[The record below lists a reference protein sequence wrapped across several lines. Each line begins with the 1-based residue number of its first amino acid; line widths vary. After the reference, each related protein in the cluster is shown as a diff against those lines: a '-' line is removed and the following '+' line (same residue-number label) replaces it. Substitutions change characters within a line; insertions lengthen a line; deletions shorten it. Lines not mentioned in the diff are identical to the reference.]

1 MYGGAGA
8 RTNFAAE
15 AAEAWVPPAL
25 AGGGALLGGGR
36 GAVADAPGVPLTP
49 ADVEAVLRA
58 ERGLDVRVLPLA
70 GRSDL
75 AEHMVWVTGRD
86 ARHMGRMADALARV
100 LRRRALPGVDATVEA
115 RDMDDWMVVDAGNI
129 IVNIMDADAR
139 ECFALEPMYEAMVE
153 GVDPHAGM
161 TYDEW
166 LEANPIP
173 QKWLD
178 RLARDEEEM
187 DAAARARKGE
197 APPRAERAAAAAAEE
212 RAARARRPADDRAN
226 RATTRD
232 RAFKAKGGG
241 GGGARR

>member
-1 MYGGAGA
+1 
-8 RTNFAAE
+8 
-15 AAEAWVPPAL
+15 
-25 AGGGALLGGGR
+25 
-36 GAVADAPGVPLTP
+36 
-49 ADVEAVLRA
+49 
-58 ERGLDVRVLPLA
+58 VLPLA

-75 AEHMVWVTGRD
+75 ADHMVWVTGRD

-100 LRRRALPGVDATVEA
+100 PRRRALPGVDATVEA

-197 APPRAERAAAAAAEE
+197 APPPPPGRAAADH
-212 RAARARRPADDRAN
+212 AARARRPADRAN

-232 RAFKAKGGG
+232 RAFKAKAA